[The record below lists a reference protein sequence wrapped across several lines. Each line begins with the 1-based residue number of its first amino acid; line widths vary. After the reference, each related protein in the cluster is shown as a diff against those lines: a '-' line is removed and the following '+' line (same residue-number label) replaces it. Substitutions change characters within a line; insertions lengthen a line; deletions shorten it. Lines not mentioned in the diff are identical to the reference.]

1 MNFRFPCLPRNDE
14 GTFPESDVM
23 RSFHFLNLVRGNVT
37 ISVKPDMSYYSFYLV
52 KHHKK
57 NFEYHKHDGGG
68 GGGEGK
74 RGRRGWKG
82 EKEGREWRD
91 RESTPHPEREE
102 QNKL

>member
-23 RSFHFLNLVRGNVT
+23 RSFHFMNLVRGNVT
-37 ISVKPDMSYYSFYLV
+37 ISVNPDKSYYSFYLV

-68 GGGEGK
+68 GGGGETWTEGME
-74 RGRRGWKG
+74 RREGGKG
-82 EKEGREWRD
+82 VAG
-91 RESTPHPEREE
+91 
-102 QNKL
+102 